1 MSSIFRKSVE
11 RNSQRM
17 SITGTQ
23 GWMWLRTKN
32 NDKGICN
39 RAPLSSNY
47 GTFVILMRSTDP
59 ATAGPKYLVTSRLL
73 LEDEAMVFHAPLVA
87 TWSSNA
93 CHTHINM
100 NHALTKQRS
109 CRLAKEKQELTR
121 GGYSHVISTFSIFFV
136 VPKSKI
142 MSTAELGSNP
152 EAQYDCAFPSTAL
165 VAECC
170 ALEDVADLSQLLH
183 SPFPGAYSKGLHHLP
198 TPTILTHLLGSLSK
212 KCLPR
217 AQKLII

>member
-1 MSSIFRKSVE
+1 M
-11 RNSQRM
+11 
-17 SITGTQ
+17 
-23 GWMWLRTKN
+23 
-32 NDKGICN
+32 
-39 RAPLSSNY
+39 
-47 GTFVILMRSTDP
+47 P
-59 ATAGPKYLVTSRLL
+59 AT
-73 LEDEAMVFHAPLVA
+73 
-87 TWSSNA
+87 
-93 CHTHINM
+93 HI

-136 VPKSKI
+136 APKSKI

-165 VAECC
+165 LAECC

-198 TPTILTHLLGSLSK
+198 TPTILTHRSHHHHHYAHSHQISPSHSLTSLLTTTHTHKHRYTLTDH
-212 KCLPR
+212 
-217 AQKLII
+217 

>member
-1 MSSIFRKSVE
+1 MSSILRKIVE

-23 GWMWLRTKN
+23 GWMWLRTKKN
-32 NDKGICN
+32 NEKGICN
-39 RAPLSSNY
+39 RAPLKSNY
-47 GTFVILMRSTDP
+47 RTFAILIRNTDP
-59 ATAGPKYLVTSRLL
+59 ATAGPKYFVTSRLL
-73 LEDEAMVFHAPLVA
+73 LEEEAMVFHAPLVA

-93 CHTHINM
+93 CHTHIN
-100 NHALTKQRS
+100 HALTKQQS
-109 CRLAKEKQELTR
+109 CRLANERQELTR
-121 GGYSHVISTFSIFFV
+121 GGYSHVISTFSIVFV
-136 VPKSKI
+136 APKSKI

-183 SPFPGAYSKGLHHLP
+183 SPLPSAYSNGLHHLP
-198 TPTILTHLLGSLSK
+198 TPTILTH
-212 KCLPR
+212 R
-217 AQKLII
+217 